1 MYDLERSISK
11 LSFVVNTV
19 RQLLF
24 LSKFQY
30 RHMMQHDS
38 DCNKTVW
45 DPMQIF
51 QCPKHYKYAVI
62 ILNRPLYW
70 KHDTILRI
78 WENAEVNITVDGG
91 THSWLHY
98 LQKQGIDLF
107 SGNHKTYVPHLITG
121 DMDSCSPLILEKLEA
136 MGSRVI
142 HTIDQDKTD
151 YTKALLQLG
160 QYAKT
165 ENIKL
170 NGIYVFV
177 DSSGRLD
184 HIIEN
189 INTLYKTEKL
199 LGQYIPIVPVIQIAC
214 NSLTW
219 ILNPGFHSIII
230 PKILVQNNSWCGLLP
245 VGAPVN
251 SITTTGLKWNLNCST
266 LQFGGII
273 SSSNTYDCSE
283 VTVNTDSPV
292 IWTMGI
298 EPLQESMNC

>member
-1 MYDLERSISK
+1 MNDPKRSISK

-19 RQLLF
+19 REFLF
-24 LSKFQY
+24 LRKHKL

-38 DCNKTVW
+38 DFNKTIW
-45 DPMQIF
+45 DPLQIF
-51 QCPKHYKYAVI
+51 RYSKQYKYAVI

-70 KHDTILRI
+70 KNDSVLRI

-91 THSWLHY
+91 THSWLRY
-98 LQKQGIDLF
+98 LEEHSIDLF
-107 SGNHKTYVPHLITG
+107 SGIHKTYVPHLITG
-121 DMDSCSPLILEKLEA
+121 DMDSCSPLILERLQSV
-136 MGSRVI
+136 GSRVVE
-142 HTIDQDKTD
+142 TLDQDHTD
-151 YTKALLQLG
+151 YTKALITLG
-160 QYAKT
+160 QYTKK

-184 HIIEN
+184 HIIQN
-189 INTLYKTEKL
+189 INTLFKSDKV
-199 LGQYIPIVPVIQIAC
+199 LGQHIPVIQIAS

-219 ILNPGFHSIII
+219 ILKPGFHTIII

-245 VGAPVN
+245 VGPPVN
-251 SITTTGLKWNLNCST
+251 CITTTGLKWNLNHST
-266 LQFGGII
+266 LQYGGII
-273 SSSNTYDCSE
+273 SSSNTYADDSE

-298 EPLQESMNC
+298 EALQESMNPE